1 MSRLFRTLRRL
12 TRPALAVVL
21 VLAQAVGAFGFPV
34 LRSEA
39 GAVKACGCVVACGT
53 TPDCCCTT
61 PPPQPEPEPEPPA
74 CPKCKAREA
83 PKPVADTLTWV
94 AAWKARQCRG
104 ESPAGVLAEL
114 PAVPPSE
121 PVAPLAFP
129 VPSAFAPPAD
139 AGEAHFVTDPSDP
152 PPRG

>member
-12 TRPALAVVL
+12 TRPALAAVL

-34 LRSEA
+34 LSSSK
-39 GAVKACGCVVACGT
+39 VKPCGCVVACGT
-53 TPDCCCTT
+53 KPDCCCTI
-61 PPPQPEPEPEPPA
+61 PPPPPPEPEPEPPV
-74 CPKCKAREA
+74 CPKCRAREV
-83 PKPVADTLTWV
+83 PKPVADPLAWV
-94 AAWKARQCRG
+94 AAWKAKQCRG

-121 PVAPLAFP
+121 PDASLAFP
-129 VPSAFAPPAD
+129 TPSAFPPPAD
-139 AGEAHFVTDPSDP
+139 AGEQHFVTDPSDP